1 MGKRLRLSTPTE
13 VRRTLAK
20 IANLVYNGELDI
32 KIANSLTVTCN
43 AILNSIRLD
52 DQQKRIEEIERILQ
66 NK

>member
-1 MGKRLRLSTPTE
+1 MAKRLRLSTPTE
-13 VRRTLAK
+13 VRHTLAK

-66 NK
+66 ER

>member
-66 NK
+66 ER

>member
-1 MGKRLRLSTPTE
+1 MAKRLRLSTPTE
-13 VRRTLAK
+13 VRRTLGK